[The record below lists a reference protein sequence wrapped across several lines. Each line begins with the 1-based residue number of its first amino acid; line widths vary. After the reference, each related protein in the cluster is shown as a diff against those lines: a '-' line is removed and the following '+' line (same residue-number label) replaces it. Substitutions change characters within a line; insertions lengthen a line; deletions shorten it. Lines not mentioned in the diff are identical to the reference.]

1 MQDILGNPQ
10 GADKIVSGVSGKAV
24 EMIQTRVDMQTY
36 IYMSNFAKGMKRC
49 GEIWLGMAKEIY
61 TEDKRKMKT
70 IGTTG
75 EAGVVE
81 LMQPTI
87 DTETGAVVMANDLSN
102 ATFDVVAEVGPSSSS
117 KRAATVR
124 ALTGML
130 QITSDP
136 ETAQVLTAMAMMNME
151 GEGVGDANAYFRK
164 KLLRMGVVKP
174 TDQEAEQLMAEM
186 QGQTQD
192 PNAIFL
198 QAAAEEAIA
207 KAAKARADTV
217 ETVATAEL
225 KRAQTLQTLGKV
237 DETAQNIALT
247 NAEAIQQL
255 IQGQE
260 IQPVVR

>member
-1 MQDILGNPQ
+1 
-10 GADKIVSGVSGKAV
+10 
-24 EMIQTRVDMQTY
+24 
-36 IYMSNFAKGMKRC
+36 
-49 GEIWLGMAKEIY
+49 
-61 TEDKRKMKT
+61 
-70 IGTTG
+70 
-75 EAGVVE
+75 
-81 LMQPTI
+81 
-87 DTETGAVVMANDLSN
+87 
-102 ATFDVVAEVGPSSSS
+102 
-117 KRAATVR
+117 
-124 ALTGML
+124 
-130 QITSDP
+130 
-136 ETAQVLTAMAMMNME
+136 
-151 GEGVGDANAYFRK
+151 
-164 KLLRMGVVKP
+164 
-174 TDQEAEQLMAEM
+174 MAEM